1 MVVELISYTPNP
13 EKIVFLAGRTCYH
26 SGDLD
31 ELIEEAK
38 DEERVRS
45 FIRKLIRLGHL
56 SVLEF
61 ATFTFWID
69 GISRV
74 TLAQL
79 TRHRL
84 ASYAVRSHRR
94 VKVDSDRIIIPES
107 ISMLP
112 VIKDTIRQEIE
123 NLFSL
128 YNSLIDVF
136 NVPIEDAR
144 YILPQCITTAL
155 MISANARQWRHMIKL
170 RTDKHAQWELRKL
183 MIEILDKLIEVAP
196 SMFEDL
202 KIEEDEE
209 VV

>member
-1 MVVELISYTPNP
+1 MGSEM
-13 EKIVFLAGRTCYH
+13 C
-26 SGDLD
+26 
-31 ELIEEAK
+31 
-38 DEERVRS
+38 
-45 FIRKLIRLGHL
+45 IR
-56 SVLEF
+56 
-61 ATFTFWID
+61 D
-69 GISRV
+69 
-74 TLAQL
+74 
-79 TRHRL
+79 
-84 ASYAVRSHRR
+84 R
-94 VKVDSDRIIIPES
+94 VKVDSDRIIVPES

-170 RTDKHAQWELRKL
+170 RTDKHAQWELREL
-183 MIEILDKLIEVAP
+183 MIKILDKLIEVAP

-209 VV
+209 VI